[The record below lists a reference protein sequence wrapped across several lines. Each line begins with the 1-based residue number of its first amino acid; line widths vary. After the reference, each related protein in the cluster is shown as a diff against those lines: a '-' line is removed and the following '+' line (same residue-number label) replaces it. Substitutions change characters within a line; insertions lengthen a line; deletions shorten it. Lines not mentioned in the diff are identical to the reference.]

1 MTRTVEE
8 AAALVASGDTECA
21 PCTLRANYEGYSDD
35 ALSRRVAALV
45 SLVAAGDRPAAAW
58 SGPIGFEKLPT
69 GDGRMLTA
77 IALSWGTP
85 APLKWRPA
93 QHGRPQVHPAVG
105 WLPVTQRP
113 RRPNGGSGALNHA
126 PTRPQHPRQ

>member
-58 SGPIGFEKLPT
+58 SGPIGFENLAT
-69 GDGRMLTA
+69 GDGRMIEA
-77 IALSWGTP
+77 NALSWDTP
-85 APLKWRPA
+85 VPLMWAPEHNGGHQGDRKSTRLN
-93 QHGRPQVHPAVG
+93 
-105 WLPVTQRP
+105 PVTNAHIVCRLLLEKKKQ
-113 RRPNGGSGALNHA
+113 
-126 PTRPQHPRQ
+126 